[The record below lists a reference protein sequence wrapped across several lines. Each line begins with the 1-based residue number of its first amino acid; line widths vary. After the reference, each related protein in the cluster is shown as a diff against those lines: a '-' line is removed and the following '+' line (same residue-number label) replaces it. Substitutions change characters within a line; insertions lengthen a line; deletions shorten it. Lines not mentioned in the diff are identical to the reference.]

1 MEQENGV
8 ALGELIKKAYL
19 AIKRNIFLVLA
30 VILLITGGGVVVA
43 YTKTPT
49 YTATQSAVYKA
60 EGEGTGS
67 KENSEYTSAYFL
79 TFVDFCNQGCV
90 VDRANFYY
98 DYYIKHQYKSVD
110 DFIAAV
116 DTVVSKDDPLF
127 YDAQTDRV
135 KESYIKS
142 GNVTVSASD
151 ADSQTVSYMV
161 GINYKDATPTLARD
175 KVKILLCAIEKE
187 ANLENEI
194 GQKTYF
200 GVNVSVKDYE
210 YKGVSCD
217 LSKSKIIIIAAVLS
231 VAVAAFAVYLVGLLD
246 RTFRT
251 KEDLEKI
258 TGSPVLA
265 FIESTE
271 V

>member
-1 MEQENGV
+1 MEQENGM

-19 AIKRNIFLVLA
+19 ALKRNILLVLA
-30 VILLITGGGVVVA
+30 VIVLITGAGVVVA

-67 KENSEYTSAYFL
+67 KENSEYTSAYFE
-79 TFVDFCNQGCV
+79 TFVNFCNQGCV

-98 DYYIKHQYKSVD
+98 DYYAKHQYKSVD
-110 DFIAAV
+110 EFIDSV
-116 DTVVSKDDPLF
+116 NTVVSEEDPL
-127 YDAQTDRV
+127 YYNAATDRV
-135 KESYIKS
+135 SASYING
-142 GNVTVSASD
+142 GNISVSASD
-151 ADSQTVSYMV
+151 TDSQTVSYMV
-161 GINYKDATPTLARD
+161 GVNYKDATPTLARD

-187 ANLENEI
+187 ANLTNES
-194 GQKTYF
+194 GQKMYF

-231 VAVAAFAVYLVGLLD
+231 VVAAALAVYVVGLMD
-246 RTFRT
+246 RTLRD
-251 KEDLEKI
+251 KEELEKL
-258 TGSPVLA
+258 TGCAVLA
-265 FIESTE
+265 FIESTG